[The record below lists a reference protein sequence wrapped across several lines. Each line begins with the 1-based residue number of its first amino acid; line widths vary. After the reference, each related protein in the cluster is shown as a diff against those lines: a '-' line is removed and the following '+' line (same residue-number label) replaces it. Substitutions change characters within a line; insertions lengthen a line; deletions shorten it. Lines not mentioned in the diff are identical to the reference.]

1 MNPEQFQS
9 VFRDFLDP
17 VSKFLAR
24 RVEPDAV
31 EDLAADVFGVA
42 WNKRHQIPTG
52 YELPWLYKT
61 ARYVIA
67 NHRRKNQTGAKLLI
81 ALRAPISAPSAE
93 TIALAEYGL
102 ADAWSGLTVKQREI
116 LSLSAF
122 EELSSKE
129 IAKVLE
135 TTENSVNIRL
145 SRARKKF
152 AELLKEN

>member
-24 RVEPDAV
+24 RVEPEAV

-42 WNKRHQIPTG
+42 WNKRNQIPTG

-67 NHRRKNQTGAKLLI
+67 NHRRKNQTGAKLLM
-81 ALRAPISAPSAE
+81 ALRTPISAPSAE

-102 ADAWSGLTVKQREI
+102 ADAWSGLTGKQREI